1 MKNRLILDS
10 KVKFLIYISQPY
22 SIPIGRPLQKEIEKR
37 GFSVKWFCDE
47 EKTKQYLS
55 KNEPLLN
62 SVEEV
67 LSFKPDVVLV
77 ATNVVPSFF
86 SGIKVQV
93 FHGFSVGKRS
103 ESKGHFN
110 IRGFFDLYCTQGPNT
125 TKPFKELQKKH
136 KHFEVVQTGW
146 SKVDPLFPLEEI
158 KNSKPTIM
166 ISSTFTTRLSLAKN
180 SSVVKEIERLSR
192 LGKWKF
198 IAVLHPKMEK
208 EIVDKF
214 KSLQNENFTFY
225 DTTELIPLF
234 KQADVMLSDTTSAIT
249 EFALQK
255 KPVVT
260 INNNKPA
267 SYMINIQTAKEIEG
281 ALEYALTKPK
291 EIMSALD
298 SFIEDTHPYSDG
310 KSSQRVIDA
319 CLDFLENKEPK
330 RKPLNLIRK
339 YKIRKKLGY
348 FKFNIRDIFR

>member
-1 MKNRLILDS
+1 MK
-10 KVKFLIYISQPY
+10 KFLIYISQPY
-22 SIPIGRPLQKEIEKR
+22 SIPIGRPLQSEIEKI
-37 GFSVKWFCDE
+37 GFIVKWFCDE
-47 EKTKQYLS
+47 EATKKHLS
-55 KNEPLLN
+55 SNESLLI

-67 LSFKPDVVLV
+67 LTFKPDIVLV
-77 ATNVVPSFF
+77 ASNVVPNFF

-110 IRGFFDLYCTQGPNT
+110 IRGLFDLYCTQGENT
-125 TKPFKELQKKH
+125 TRPFQELQKKY

-146 SKVDPLFPLEEI
+146 SKVDPLFPLEEDT

-180 SSVVKEIERLSR
+180 SSVVQEIERLSK
-192 LGKWKF
+192 LGKWNF
-198 IAVLHPKMEK
+198 IAVLHPKMER
-208 EIVDKF
+208 EIVEKF
-214 KSLQNENFTFY
+214 QSFQNENFIFY
-225 DTTELIPLF
+225 DTTDLIPLF

-249 EFALQK
+249 EFVLQK

-260 INNNKPA
+260 INNNKP
-267 SYMINIQTAKEIEG
+267 SPYMINIQTAQKIEK
-281 ALEYALTKPK
+281 ALKYALTKPP
-291 EIMSALD
+291 EIMNKLNR
-298 SFIEDTHPYSDG
+298 FIEETHPYSDG

-319 CLDFLENKEPK
+319 CLDFLEHKEVK
-330 RKPLNLIRK
+330 KKPLNIIRN